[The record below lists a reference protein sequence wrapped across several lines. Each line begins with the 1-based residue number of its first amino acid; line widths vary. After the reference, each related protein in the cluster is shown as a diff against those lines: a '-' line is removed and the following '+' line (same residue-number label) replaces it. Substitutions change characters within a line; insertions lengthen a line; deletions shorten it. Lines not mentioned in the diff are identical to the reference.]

1 MHKPFRIVVIG
12 AGEWAQ
18 LYHLPALKAIEQEA
32 SLSIIG
38 IWNRTAER
46 AKEAARLFGIGQVY
60 RSLDEALDEKRA
72 DCYVILVR
80 SSALFEIATKL
91 LPRRLPLL
99 TEKPPGKSYSEAHR
113 LAELAVLPNVV
124 AFNRRYMP
132 INRRFKELADEIR
145 GAYFAECQFYR
156 NERSSDHFILETGI
170 HGINYMEHLCGP
182 IRSVRTEKPG
192 GSPTRPS
199 IWISSVT
206 FDSGMRGI
214 FKFFPSCGSS
224 LERYELHGRDRSIYL
239 HCPQTYTSD
248 HPGRILIHEKG
259 RQTASILDEEG
270 ERILTAGFL
279 AEYRDLFKAIRYGSD
294 TLSNFRNASNTMRVA
309 EAIEAGDRDGTVY
322 TLPPEKFG
330 CE

>member
-1 MHKPFRIVVIG
+1 
-12 AGEWAQ
+12 
-18 LYHLPALKAIEQEA
+18 
-32 SLSIIG
+32 
-38 IWNRTAER
+38 
-46 AKEAARLFGIGQVY
+46 
-60 RSLDEALDEKRA
+60 
-72 DCYVILVR
+72 
-80 SSALFEIATKL
+80 
-91 LPRRLPLL
+91 
-99 TEKPPGKSYSEAHR
+99 
-113 LAELAVLPNVV
+113 
-124 AFNRRYMP
+124 MP

-145 GAYFAECQFYR
+145 GAYFAECHFYR
-156 NERSSDHFILETGI
+156 NERTSDHFILETGI

-192 GSPTRPS
+192 SSPARPS
-199 IWISSVT
+199 LWISSVT

-279 AEYRDLFKAIRYGSD
+279 AEYRDLFKAIRDGSD

-309 EAIEAGDRDGTVY
+309 EAIEAGDGGGTVH